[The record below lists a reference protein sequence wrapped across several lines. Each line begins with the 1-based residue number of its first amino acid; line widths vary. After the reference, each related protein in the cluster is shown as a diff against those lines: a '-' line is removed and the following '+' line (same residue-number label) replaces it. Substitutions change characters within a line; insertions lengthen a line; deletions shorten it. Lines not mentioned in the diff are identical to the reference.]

1 MTGTFD
7 AGSVIYEV
15 DMDTSRLLAAR
26 REVDAALN
34 GLNGSMGRLEASV
47 NRTERSIGSM
57 ERTMSSLSGVAK
69 GLLAALSVQ
78 QVASYAD
85 AWTELNNKVAN
96 SVRTGETQAE
106 VMQRIFD
113 VSQATQSSLNGTAT
127 LYARLE
133 RGTRT
138 YNTSAEDLTRLTTII
153 NQGFAVSGATA
164 QEAENAIIQLSQ
176 GIASG
181 VLRGEE
187 FNSVSEQGSRLMVA
201 LADSMGVSIGQ
212 LRAMAAQGQLTT
224 DVVVKG
230 LLSQGD
236 AIGKEFANT
245 TVSIAKGLQVAG
257 NNVTKF
263 FGENSTVK
271 SFAAGFRDSVITIS
285 ENLEALSGALIIV
298 AGIMG
303 SRYVGA
309 LAMATAAKVQD
320 TAASIAQSKASAVAA
335 KDAEIEAAAKLRL
348 AGVEKDAAIS
358 ALSLAEGRLATIRAT
373 NASVASEVQLAEA
386 QTAQIR
392 TQIAQIESEKALEAQ
407 RLKAQITDQGRIA
420 TATRMAQ
427 LQQASTVLNQRLAS
441 AEAATAQARASA
453 IAQAEAQVSAS
464 RLAAADAT
472 AAATAANGRYIASQE
487 ASAVASRAASVAG
500 GVLKGALGL
509 IGGPAGAAML
519 AAAAVFYF
527 WQKAQQAREESLRF
541 ADGLDRV
548 NASMKAMNNTQLR
561 GTIADANKSIRAQKD
576 EISDLQSEVDSLR
589 SRYQNFTPEAQAVA
603 ESMGQGADFA
613 RQQAEVSDQLNQKT
627 RDLANAQDKLART
640 QDTAAEANRTLTNN
654 MLTSMGVHDG
664 LIQKGWSL
672 EQVQGAVA
680 KAFGLT
686 ADEINRANQAGQNF
700 NPKALQVS
708 PPTADGDKVI
718 LNLEEQ
724 NELLKIQDE
733 RQRAVTK
740 AKMQAAKV
748 TDNPNQISRAGDL
761 AGENFDL
768 QKSEEA
774 RKEAQRKSEQQ
785 DKRSATA
792 AESVAQKL
800 EQLRQESVLAA
811 DSTEGLTREQQLLR
825 AEQSLGA
832 HATDEQKKK
841 ARDYKAAAL
850 DAAAAA
856 KGVSEALRAMP
867 EQAENKSY
875 AESMQNLKAA
885 LNAGKIDLQEYN
897 AATEKMALEHQ
908 NNLAKINA
916 QKTLNPVATARAEV
930 DPIQQLVNENNQKLA
945 LMQQYQ
951 QQEQAILQQSYQRGK
966 ISYDQFIAAKSA
978 TDAQYLALR
987 TVQENQFNEQMTAAQ
1002 WQLLSQQSLGYNM
1015 LTSAVDAFSGNASN
1029 AITGLL
1035 TGTMSAQ
1042 EAMQSLGNTILNS
1055 VINSIVQVGVEMLK
1069 NFILSQTLGAAT
1081 QAANAASAIAG
1092 GATALAAWSPAAIA
1106 ASIATG
1112 GTASGTGL
1120 AAYQGAQAA
1129 GKAMSVLGARYNG
1142 GPVSAGGLY
1151 QVGEKGKPEI
1161 YQASTGKQY
1170 MIPGDNGKVI
1180 SNKDMNGGQVQVNI
1194 QFYDQTSGGQHS
1206 FQAQASQEGGV
1217 VTIEGFLTDLDR
1229 NGPMTSGMIGK
1240 FGLSTKANGAF

>member
-1 MTGTFD
+1 MSGTIN
-7 AGSVIYEV
+7 AGSIFYEV

-34 GLNGSMGRLEASV
+34 GLSGNMGRLEASV
-47 NRTERSIGSM
+47 NRTERSISSM
-57 ERTMSSLSGVAK
+57 DRTMSSLSGVAK

-96 SVRTGETQAE
+96 SVRTGETQAD

-271 SFAAGFRDSVITIS
+271 SFAAGFRDSVISVS
-285 ENLEALSGALIIV
+285 ENLEVLSGALIIV

-309 LAMATAAKVQD
+309 ITMATAAKVQD

-335 KDAEIEAAAKLRL
+335 KDTEIEAAAKLRL
-348 AGVEKDAAIS
+348 AEVEKAATIT
-358 ALSLAEGRLATIRAT
+358 ALNLSEGRLATLRAT
-373 NASVASEVQLAEA
+373 KASVASEVQLAEA
-386 QTAQIR
+386 QSAQIR
-392 TQIAQIESEKALEAQ
+392 TQIAQIESEKMLEAQ

-441 AEAATAQARASA
+441 AETATAQARASA

-472 AAATAANGRYIASQE
+472 AAETAANGRYIASQE
-487 ASAVASRAASVAG
+487 ASVVASRAASVAG
-500 GVLKGALGL
+500 GLLKGALGL

-519 AAAAVFYF
+519 AAAAIFYF
-527 WQKAQQAREESLRF
+527 WQKAQQAREEALRF
-541 ADGLDRV
+541 ADSLDRV
-548 NASMKAMNNTQLR
+548 NSSMKAMNNTQLR
-561 GTIADANKSIRAQKD
+561 GTIADANESIRAQKD
-576 EISDLQSEVDSLR
+576 ELSDLQAEVDALNARYR
-589 SRYQNFTPEAQAVA
+589 SFTPEAKAVA
-603 ESMGQGADFA
+603 ESMGQGADFT
-613 RQQAEVSDQLNQKT
+613 RQQAEVSDQLAKKS
-627 RDLANAQDKLART
+627 RDLANIQEKLVRT
-640 QDTAAEANRTLTNN
+640 QDTASEASRTLTNN

-672 EQVQGAVA
+672 EQVQNAVA
-680 KAFGLT
+680 KAFGNT

-748 TDNPNQISRAGDL
+748 TDNPNQISKAGDL

-800 EQLRQESVLAA
+800 DKLRAA
-811 DSTEGLTREQQLLR
+811 QDLSTESAEKRRIQEAGLR
-825 AEQSLGA
+825 AEQSLGSG
-832 HATDEQKKK
+832 ATQKQLNE
-841 ARDYKAAAL
+841 ARALGEANERAAL
-850 DAAAAA
+850 SIQKRKEAEQGQKYA
-856 KGVSEALRAMP
+856 KQEIASAQTTVDPSTGQAVDPLAQINLQEQQKLEALAKYQ
-867 EQAENKSY
+867 EIDK
-875 AESMQNLKAA
+875 QNTQLYE
-885 LNAGKIDLQEYN
+885 D
-897 AATEKMALEHQ
+897 
-908 NNLAKINA
+908 AK
-916 QKTLNPVATARAEV
+916 TA
-930 DPIQQLVNENNQKLA
+930 I
-945 LMQQYQ
+945 MQQASYQ
-951 QQEQAILQQSYQRGK
+951 RQAILLQEQQTYQQNVSSLLGE
-966 ISYDQFIAAKSA
+966 SSNFAGSLA
-978 TDAQYLALR
+978 DAI
-987 TVQENQFNEQMTAAQ
+987 
-1002 WQLLSQQSLGYNM
+1002 G
-1015 LTSAVDAFSGNASN
+1015 
-1029 AITGLL
+1029 
-1035 TGTMSAQ
+1035 
-1042 EAMQSLGNTILNS
+1042 
-1055 VINSIVQVGVEMLK
+1055 
-1069 NFILSQTLGAAT
+1069 
-1081 QAANAASAIAG
+1081 
-1092 GATALAAWSPAAIA
+1092 
-1106 ASIATG
+1106 
-1112 GTASGTGL
+1112 
-1120 AAYQGAQAA
+1120 QAA
-1129 GKAMSVLGARYNG
+1129 GKSSAAYQALFAISKGFAIAQASLNLQTAISNAMAIPWPANIPAIAQALSAGTQIVSAISGINYSGGRKNG
-1142 GPVSAGGLY
+1142 GPVSSGNIY
-1151 QVGEKGKPEI
+1151 PVGEGNLPELMQTSKGLF
-1161 YQASTGKQY
+1161 
-1170 MIPGDNGKVI
+1170 MIPGDGGKVF
-1180 SNKDMNGGQVQVNI
+1180 SNKDVTSGSPSIKKASTGSEYQSQNNGGNGSTGSQSSKSISVNV

-1206 FQAQASQEGGV
+1206 FEAQAMQEGNV
-1217 VTIEGFLTDLDR
+1217 VTVDAFLNDLDR
-1229 NGPMTSGMIGK
+1229 GGPMTSGIK
-1240 FGLSTKANGAF
+1240 DRFGLSVKANGAY